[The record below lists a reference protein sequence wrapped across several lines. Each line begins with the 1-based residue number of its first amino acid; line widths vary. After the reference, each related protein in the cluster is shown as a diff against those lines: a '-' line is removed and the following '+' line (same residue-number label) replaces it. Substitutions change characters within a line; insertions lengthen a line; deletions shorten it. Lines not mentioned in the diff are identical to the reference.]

1 MLVKLQRPPPEI
13 RIFLPARSARSSTA
27 TRRPRF
33 PASEAQN
40 SPAAPAP
47 KTTTSNRRLI
57 VNRHCLRF
65 RARKCTD
72 VVGNE
77 QLRRHHNAFIKGGN
91 LPMTREGKT
100 SQELTGQRKAG
111 KTVKTS
117 LTSDVLALVR
127 ALWKQRRQHHQ
138 IRQAEQPLVRMRACC
153 FCGACDESQMAALC
167 EIVEMIDANSRETC
181 HFRVGEDF
189 LARFDGD
196 HWPCSW
202 TALVWSRVSI
212 GFAIQTVRCWLKT
225 KRWTFTLQ

>member
-13 RIFLPARSARSSTA
+13 SIFLPARSASSSAA

-77 QLRRHHNAFIKGGN
+77 QLRRHHNALIKGGN
-91 LPMTREGKT
+91 LPITGEGKT
-100 SQELTGQRKAG
+100 SQELTGQRKSRKNGSDEPHQRGFGSSAC
-111 KTVKTS
+111 TLETASPAPSNPTS
-117 LTSDVLALVR
+117 
-127 ALWKQRRQHHQ
+127 
-138 IRQAEQPLVRMRACC
+138 
-153 FCGACDESQMAALC
+153 
-167 EIVEMIDANSRETC
+167 
-181 HFRVGEDF
+181 
-189 LARFDGD
+189 
-196 HWPCSW
+196 
-202 TALVWSRVSI
+202 
-212 GFAIQTVRCWLKT
+212 
-225 KRWTFTLQ
+225 